1 MRNNNSEAHI
11 NIHLLKMDVWKC
23 SVKDVSVE
31 AERDVYDVIK
41 QRATSILYCLS
52 LFVGMRRLE
61 RPTPTSRT

>member
-41 QRATSILYCLS
+41 QERQAFYIACRSLS
-52 LFVGMRRLE
+52 G
-61 RPTPTSRT
+61 